1 MHSIKRNIP
10 NFFTLLNLSC
20 GVFIIITLIEESGL
34 TPHMA
39 QIFCVLIVLGAI
51 FDFLDGFFAR
61 LLNVEGGIGKQ
72 LDSLAD
78 MLTFGIAPAIILAYL
93 CLDSWDSF
101 QKVHLAPTYI
111 QGGWDLVSY
120 PIPDTFIDILFLIF
134 AIIIPVFCAIRLAR
148 FNVNTKNENHFKGL
162 PTPAFALFIVGLVT
176 IYAQKTSV
184 MIYEPSL
191 IRYHFNLQLFI
202 LAPLSIILPFLL
214 ISNIRLFS
222 FKVRK
227 TEKPFSIT
235 NICRL
240 ILILGGLILFLLFSF
255 GAFAFIIP
263 LYLILS
269 RTNNILE

>member
-34 TPHMA
+34 TPHMT

-101 QKVHLAPTYI
+101 KKAYLAMQPIEY
-111 QGGWDLVSY
+111 DLVSF

-148 FNVNTKNENHFKGL
+148 FNVNTTNENHFKGL

-191 IRYHFNLQLFI
+191 IRYHFNLQFFI

-222 FKVRK
+222 FKVKK

-269 RTNNILE
+269 ITNNILE